1 MALSPSGRAMFKEP
15 AIRVPSLERLREIAR
30 DTGLDVPETDLQSY
44 QKAISTILADTY
56 QRLYELPDPKLPV
69 KYPRTPGYRPSPED
83 NPYNAWFWRC
93 DIKGAPRGKL
103 HGKTV
108 AIKDNTCIAGLPLMN
123 GSQVLEGFISD
134 TDATV
139 VTRILDAGGHII
151 GKAACENL
159 CYDAG
164 SFTSVTGPVL
174 NPYNSER
181 MANGSSSGSA
191 ALVASGH
198 VDMALGGDQGGSIR
212 MPAAACGI
220 VGLKPT
226 YGLVPYTGIMQTEF
240 TLDHVGPMART
251 VYDTA
256 LMLEVIAGLDGDL
269 DPRQPRDLYI
279 DEPYTSKEPGYF
291 KVYAQ
296 KG

>member
-1 MALSPSGRAMFKEP
+1 
-15 AIRVPSLERLREIAR
+15 
-30 DTGLDVPETDLQSY
+30 
-44 QKAISTILADTY
+44 
-56 QRLYELPDPKLPV
+56 
-69 KYPRTPGYRPSPED
+69 
-83 NPYNAWFWRC
+83 
-93 DIKGAPRGKL
+93 
-103 HGKTV
+103 
-108 AIKDNTCIAGLPLMN
+108 
-123 GSQVLEGFISD
+123 
-134 TDATV
+134 
-139 VTRILDAGGHII
+139 
-151 GKAACENL
+151 
-159 CYDAG
+159 
-164 SFTSVTGPVL
+164 
-174 NPYNSER
+174 
-181 MANGSSSGSA
+181 
-191 ALVASGH
+191 
-198 VDMALGGDQGGSIR
+198 MALGGDQGGSIR